1 MSNVIEL
8 NDSNFESEVFKSDK
22 PVLVDFWA
30 EWCGP
35 CKMIAPSVE
44 KISEE
49 YSDKLKVGKLDV
61 DSNPNISSTFGI
73 RSIPTL
79 LVFKKHR
86 ENPNDI
92 LFIDAS
98 KYFEKVGK
106 QNVLRSEDIDRIIE
120 SYQNRKFEDKYSFV
134 ATIDDIK
141 DNDYNLNI
149 PRYVDTF
156 EEEEPVD
163 FSAVSLEL
171 KQIDEDMKDIDEQI
185 EGYCKELGIDA
196 PK

>member
-8 NDSNFESEVFKSDK
+8 NDSNFDDEVFKSDL

-73 RSIPTL
+73 RSIPPL
-79 LVFKKHR
+79 LIFK
-86 ENPNDI
+86 NG
-92 LFIDAS
+92 S
-98 KYFEKVGK
+98 
-106 QNVLRSEDIDRIIE
+106 
-120 SYQNRKFEDKYSFV
+120 
-134 ATIDDIK
+134 
-141 DNDYNLNI
+141 
-149 PRYVDTF
+149 
-156 EEEEPVD
+156 PVD
-163 FSAVSLEL
+163 QIVGAVS
-171 KQIDEDMKDIDEQI
+171 
-185 EGYCKELGIDA
+185 KEVISAKVDSHI
-196 PK
+196 

>member
-8 NDSNFESEVFKSDK
+8 NDSNFDDEVYKSDK

-49 YSDKLKVGKLDV
+49 YSEKLKVGKLDV

-79 LVFKKHR
+79 LIFK
-86 ENPNDI
+86 NG
-92 LFIDAS
+92 S
-98 KYFEKVGK
+98 
-106 QNVLRSEDIDRIIE
+106 
-120 SYQNRKFEDKYSFV
+120 
-134 ATIDDIK
+134 
-141 DNDYNLNI
+141 
-149 PRYVDTF
+149 
-156 EEEEPVD
+156 PVD
-163 FSAVSLEL
+163 QIVGAVS
-171 KQIDEDMKDIDEQI
+171 
-185 EGYCKELGIDA
+185 KEAISAKVDNHI
-196 PK
+196 